1 MNRKRI
7 LFVDDEQNVL
17 HGLQDILRRHRRQ
30 WDMVFALGGEAAL
43 AELERAPFDVVVSD
57 MRMPGMDGATL
68 LRRVQQEYPN
78 VARLVLSGHAER
90 EAVVRALPVAHQFLS
105 KPCDAQVLR
114 DVIERTCTLQ
124 TLLHDDTVRT
134 IVGRLDRLPSV
145 PRSYLELTSAITG
158 TDGTLAKVGTIV
170 EKDPAMSA
178 KVLQLVNSA
187 FFGNGQ
193 HITSVNRAVVYLGIE
208 LIQGLA
214 LSAEVFATLQGLPID
229 TSFSLDRLQE
239 HSVIT
244 ARLARRL
251 VSDPKKADEAFAA
264 AIVHDIGKIV
274 LALSFGAHYGEVLR
288 IADERRVAGQRMEK
302 ELLGVTHAEVG
313 AYLLGMW
320 GLPYSIVEAVAY
332 HHTPRLAT
340 GAPEVVAAVHVAD
353 MLIDTML
360 EGDTGPGES
369 DLLDGVF
376 LEEKGLA
383 PMLPHWRTV
392 ATRELEL
399 YARAV

>member
-145 PRSYLELTSAITG
+145 PRSYLELTNAITG

>member
-17 HGLQDILRRHRRQ
+17 HGLQDILRKHRRQ

-43 AELERAPFDVVVSD
+43 AELARSPFDVVVSD
-57 MRMPGMDGATL
+57 MKMPGMDGATL
-68 LRRVQQEYPN
+68 LRKVQQDYPS

-105 KPCDAQVLR
+105 KPCDVQVLR

-124 TLLHDDTVRT
+124 ALLHDDTVRT

-145 PRSYLELTSAITG
+145 PRCYLELTTAISEPES
-158 TDGTLAKVGTIV
+158 TLAKVGTVV
-170 EKDPAMSA
+170 EKDPAMAA

-187 FFGNGQ
+187 FFGAGQ
-193 HITSVNRAVVYLGIE
+193 RVTSVNRAVIYLGIE

-214 LSAEVFATLQGLPID
+214 LSAEVFATLKDLPID
-229 TSFSLDRLQE
+229 SSFSLDRLQE

-264 AIVHDIGKIV
+264 ALVHDIGKIV
-274 LALSFGAHYGEVLR
+274 LALSFGDQYGDVMR
-288 IADERRVAGQRMEK
+288 MAGERRIPGHLVEK
-302 ELLGVTHAEVG
+302 EVLGVTHAEVG
-313 AYLLGMW
+313 AYLLGVW

-353 MLIDTML
+353 MLVDTML
-360 EGDTGPGES
+360 ERDAGPGES

-383 PMLPHWRTV
+383 PMLSQWRSV

-399 YARAV
+399 FALAV